1 MSGFKVFS
9 TGQDLDAIFAT
20 RTGTD
25 PSAQLV
31 PFVTPAGQN
40 LSERYYPYNP
50 GDTKAIITR
59 FQFFDTSGNIQDL
72 NDYFRKAPGWSG
84 MGSGTTGT
92 VNEISALDASNVY
105 VGGNFLNALDANG
118 NNVPGTSRIAKWDGT
133 SWSALGSGTNN
144 TVTTIYALNASNV
157 YIGGNFTR
165 TDASYNR
172 IARWNANTSTWI
184 PLGNGV
190 NNNVNTI
197 YALDSANVYVGG
209 SFTNAYSNGT
219 TTVSGTTR
227 IAKWNGTAWSRM
239 GTGAPASVNTIYAL
253 DSANVYVGGSFA
265 NVLDINASSV
275 PGTSR
280 IAKWNG
286 TSWSALGSGT
296 NGTVNTIYAMDSANV
311 YVGGDFTNV
320 LDASGNPI
328 EGTSRIAKW
337 NANTSTWSALG
348 SGITNGFVF
357 VIYAL
362 DESNVYVGG
371 TFNSVSSVTGTF
383 CIAKWNA
390 NTSTWSALGSGPN
403 DGVYT
408 IDSLNA
414 SNVYVGGIFTSAGD
428 ASYNRIAIWG

>member
-172 IARWNANTSTWI
+172 IARWNANTSTW
-184 PLGNGV
+184 
-190 NNNVNTI
+190 
-197 YALDSANVYVGG
+197 
-209 SFTNAYSNGT
+209 
-219 TTVSGTTR
+219 
-227 IAKWNGTAWSRM
+227 
-239 GTGAPASVNTIYAL
+239 
-253 DSANVYVGGSFA
+253 
-265 NVLDINASSV
+265 
-275 PGTSR
+275 
-280 IAKWNG
+280 
-286 TSWSALGSGT
+286 
-296 NGTVNTIYAMDSANV
+296 
-311 YVGGDFTNV
+311 
-320 LDASGNPI
+320 
-328 EGTSRIAKW
+328 
-337 NANTSTWSALG
+337 SALG